1 MSDSHTVKTK
11 TNAYD
16 KVNTLLNVLLI
27 DAGNHLGVT
36 SLHVSQ
42 CHFWI
47 DGMAAGHTENL
58 QVVVFITFIHLQ
70 IHTG

>member
-16 KVNTLLNVLLI
+16 IVNTLWNVSLI
-27 DAGNHLGVT
+27 NAGNHLGVT

-58 QVVVFITFIHLQ
+58 QVGVFITFIHLQ
-70 IHTG
+70 THIR